1 MRKPR
6 RDPTKERLGFHPPPA
21 PGRKDQ
27 PHQSDALT
35 LSCPLSFLFAFALG
49 QGQRPQRYTRLMQ
62 VLYRAPDGNFFF
74 TEEDCLSYE
83 REKPQEYWDKVHA
96 VRALEQARA
105 TLNAR
110 QRKGPF

>member
-1 MRKPR
+1 
-6 RDPTKERLGFHPPPA
+6 
-21 PGRKDQ
+21 
-27 PHQSDALT
+27 
-35 LSCPLSFLFAFALG
+35 
-49 QGQRPQRYTRLMQ
+49 MQ

-96 VRALEQARA
+96 VRALEEARA